1 MPTFSLASVLF
12 VDGKDGQATGDPLK
26 ALDAVAAAGF
36 RETELIAEGPAWA
49 SGDHPD
55 PRPYRAALKRLGL
68 YAHSIHAPYTQT
80 DLASLDDGERREAVR
95 RVASA
100 LRFLGELGGRTVIVH
115 SHLRRKGAP
124 AHTPEMLGR
133 LVEASQRSIG
143 ELVPVAEKAGV
154 RMALEN
160 LASTGNPFRP
170 LQTMQELRAFIAP
183 LPRQQV
189 GICQDIGH
197 TRLRGLDVAEQT
209 RIAGDRLYAL
219 HIQDG
224 SSPEDDHLPP
234 GRGVIDFDA
243 FGKALKDIAFDGAWT
258 FEIGYK
264 NYPGSLEEAASEV
277 AAVRER
283 WEKHGIKKVP
293 PPS

>member
-1 MPTFSLASVLF
+1 LPTFSLASVLF
-12 VDGKDGQATGDPLK
+12 VNGKDGLPTGDPVR

-36 RETELIAEGPAWA
+36 TETELIAEGPAWQD
-49 SGDHPD
+49 GEHPD

-68 YAHSIHAPYTQT
+68 YAHSIHAPYTDV
-80 DLASLDDGERREAVR
+80 DLASVVEDERREAVR
-95 RVASA
+95 RVAAA

-124 AHTPEMLGR
+124 PHTPDMLGSHI
-133 LVEASQRSIG
+133 EATHRSIG

-170 LQTMQELRAFIAP
+170 LQTMQELRAFIAAF
-183 LPRQQV
+183 PRQQV
-189 GICQDIGH
+189 GICHDIGH
-197 TRLRGLDVAEQT
+197 TRLRGLDVADQT
-209 RIAGDRLYAL
+209 RIAGDRLYAV

-224 SSPEDDHLPP
+224 SSPDDDHLPP

-243 FGKALKDIAFDGAWT
+243 FGKALHDIAFDGAWT
-258 FEIGYK
+258 FEIGFK
-264 NYPGSLEEAASEV
+264 NYPGSLEEAVSEV
-277 AAVRER
+277 AGVRER
-283 WEKHGIKKVP
+283 WEKHGVGKVP
-293 PPS
+293 PPR